1 MFINEGWY
9 NLEDRDNYDFAS
21 YIVIVETDEDR
32 KFNMFNDYE
41 EANVFKNKYK
51 NDKKYISVSKVWKIN
66 KKTHNLLWGVGRCR

>member
-21 YIVIVETDEDR
+21 YIIIVETDENR
-32 KFNMFNDYE
+32 NYNMFNDYE